1 MNYLNRK
8 QINQL
13 RAIKVLFLIQVF
25 ISTLI
30 LSVCYYSEG
39 IGEIVG
45 IFCFVLVSVLFVTIE
60 SMMLR
65 DINQNIN
72 KGV

>member
-1 MNYLNRK
+1 MSYLNRK

-13 RAIKVLFLIQVF
+13 KAIKVLFLIQVF
-25 ISTLI
+25 ISILI

-39 IGEIVG
+39 IDEIVG
-45 IFCFVLVSVLFVTIE
+45 IFCFVLVSVLFVTVE
-60 SMMLR
+60 TRMLR

-72 KGV
+72 RGV